1 MQLNLDD
8 GDDITVDMGPLIDC
22 VFLLLIF
29 FLVSTT
35 MKKPEPEI
43 PIDLPGP
50 ALAAVEQPS
59 AQVQNLTVDSEGQ
72 FYWSGIPV
80 GQQELHT
87 KVREFGETTPNAHLR
102 IKIDRNAPSRF
113 LVQVIDLC
121 TYEGLTNFALH
132 TQSGNAPSA
141 RDLAKKQNQ

>member
-43 PIDLPGP
+43 PVELPGP
-50 ALAAVEQPS
+50 ALAAVERPS
-59 AQVQNLTVDSEGQ
+59 AQVQNLTVDAAGQ
-72 FYWSGIPV
+72 FFWSGIPV
-80 GQQELHT
+80 GQQELHG
-87 KVREFGETTPNAHLR
+87 KVRDFAVATPDAPLR
-102 IKIDRNAPSRF
+102 IKIDRNAPSRY

-121 TYEGLTNFALH
+121 AYEGLTNYAINTL
-132 TQSGNAPSA
+132 SGSVPSA
-141 RDLAKKQNQ
+141 KDLSEAQ